1 MIGHKT
7 YLNKLKSTE
16 ILPSIFSDCNG
27 MELEINTGIKIG
39 EKNHKH
45 IGIKQYVAKKQK
57 QKCQQIKEHI
67 RKYLEKNEN

>member
-39 EKNHKH
+39 GKNHKH

-57 QKCQQIKEHI
+57 KMSTNQRAH
-67 RKYLEKNEN
+67 